1 MLDLRVLRDNFKTVA
16 DALKKRGKQIEL
28 DAVMKLDEERRAMM
42 TKVEELKAKRNRISK
57 EIPMMKKKGEDV
69 TGIMMEMKVL
79 ASQIKDYDAE
89 LQIMSAH
96 LNQLMMTIP
105 NLSLIHI

>member
-1 MLDLRVLRDNFKTVA
+1 
-16 DALKKRGKQIEL
+16 
-28 DAVMKLDEERRAMM
+28 
-42 TKVEELKAKRNRISK
+42 
-57 EIPMMKKKGEDV
+57 MKKKGEDV

-96 LNQLMMTIP
+96 LNQP
-105 NLSLIHI
+105 

>member
-42 TKVEELKAKRNRISK
+42 TKVEELKAMPYNSSFKHNARLLYSKTKVNATLFSHSPLILTDILSFIADFVASISAFAVSSSFTVK
-57 EIPMMKKKGEDV
+57 P
-69 TGIMMEMKVL
+69 
-79 ASQIKDYDAE
+79 
-89 LQIMSAH
+89 
-96 LNQLMMTIP
+96 
-105 NLSLIHI
+105 